1 MTATRNNLKSVS
13 MFGNSVNSLSPGEET
28 IISLSRSR
36 LSVKKLLPR
45 KWLKN
50 RLFWAKSGRFARG
63 LWDIFLK
70 FCSRTEAFPVKK
82 LRASKKPIKKLWDST
97 VHIFRIYAFAESAY
111 LGGFGPLSRGF
122 EGVFV
127 LKSISKNRK
136 TLKKLSAAEIAV
148 NSVSLPRIPINSMS
162 EKTGTVKS
170 GRHRIAVGRYRLI
183 VTGDDDKYRNQPSL
197 LSQPSLPTQTGK
209 TKNQKR
215 DYCHTGKAVF
225 YDGCDGNDRRFYERE

>member
-1 MTATRNNLKSVS
+1 MAEKSPFLGKKWAFCKGFAGCFPRILLTGRAVS
-13 MFGNSVNSLSPGEET
+13 C
-28 IISLSRSR
+28 
-36 LSVKKLLPR
+36 KKL
-45 KWLKN
+45 W
-50 RLFWAKSGRFARG
+50 
-63 LWDIFLK
+63 
-70 FCSRTEAFPVKK
+70 
-82 LRASKKPIKKLWDST
+82 ASKKPIKKLWDST

-122 EGVFV
+122 EGVFA
-127 LKSISKNRK
+127 LKSISKTRK
-136 TLKKLSAAEIAV
+136 TLKKLSTAEIAV

-162 EKTGTVKS
+162 EKTGAVKS
-170 GRHRIAVGRYRLI
+170 GRQRIAVGRYRLI
-183 VTGDDDKYRNQPSL
+183 VTGDDGKYRNQPSL

>member
-13 MFGNSVNSLSPGEET
+13 VFGNSVNSLSPGEET

-36 LSVKKLLPR
+36 LSVKKLLLR
-45 KWLKN
+45 EWLKN
-50 RLFWAKSGRFARG
+50 RLFWVKSGRFAMV

-97 VHIFRIYAFAESAY
+97 VHIFR
-111 LGGFGPLSRGF
+111 FGPLSRGF

-183 VTGDDDKYRNQPSL
+183 VAGDDDKYRNQPSL

>member
-1 MTATRNNLKSVS
+1 MAEKSPVLGKKWAFCHGFVGYFPQILLTDRGIS
-13 MFGNSVNSLSPGEET
+13 CKKTPGIE
-28 IISLSRSR
+28 
-36 LSVKKLLPR
+36 
-45 KWLKN
+45 
-50 RLFWAKSGRFARG
+50 
-63 LWDIFLK
+63 
-70 FCSRTEAFPVKK
+70 
-82 LRASKKPIKKLWDST
+82 KPIKKLWDST

>member
-1 MTATRNNLKSVS
+1 M
-13 MFGNSVNSLSPGEET
+13 
-28 IISLSRSR
+28 
-36 LSVKKLLPR
+36 SVKKLLPR

-50 RLFWAKSGRFARG
+50 RLFWTKSGHFAMV
-63 LWDIFLK
+63 LWGIFLE
-70 FCSRTEAFPVKK
+70 FCSRSEAFSVKK
-82 LRASKKPIKKLWDST
+82 LWASEKPIKKLWDSA
-97 VHIFRIYAFAESAY
+97 VHIFRIYAFAESAN

-122 EGVFV
+122 EGVFA

-170 GRHRIAVGRYRLI
+170 GRQRIAVGRYRLI
-183 VTGDDDKYRNQPSL
+183 VTGDDVKYRNQPSL
-197 LSQPSLPTQTGK
+197 LSQPSLPTQIGK

-215 DYCHTGKAVF
+215 DYCHTGKVVF

>member
-13 MFGNSVNSLSPGEET
+13 VFGNSVNSLSPGEET

-36 LSVKKLLPR
+36 LSV
-45 KWLKN
+45 
-50 RLFWAKSGRFARG
+50 
-63 LWDIFLK
+63 
-70 FCSRTEAFPVKK
+70 
-82 LRASKKPIKKLWDST
+82 KKLWDST

>member
-13 MFGNSVNSLSPGEET
+13 VFGNSVNSLSPGEET
-28 IISLSRSR
+28 IIFLSRSR
-36 LSVKKLLPR
+36 LSVKKLLLR

-50 RLFWAKSGRFARG
+50 RLFWAKSGRFAMV

-170 GRHRIAVGRYRLI
+170 GR
-183 VTGDDDKYRNQPSL
+183 
-197 LSQPSLPTQTGK
+197 
-209 TKNQKR
+209 
-215 DYCHTGKAVF
+215 
-225 YDGCDGNDRRFYERE
+225 